1 MKEDLGRQVK
11 IAGTQFVKKFD
22 KFASQYNLTST
33 QMSVIDFLNCHPN
46 EEMFQKDIEK
56 EFYIRRS
63 TASTLLQRMETKG
76 LLKRVPSK
84 TDGRL
89 KQVILTDKSLNYCD
103 DIGTFMYGNQQLIH
117 SYFSDDEY
125 KSLLNSLDKLIKI
138 MGD

>member
-33 QMSVIDFLNCHPN
+33 QMGVIDFLSYHPN

-63 TASTLLQRMETKG
+63 TASTLLQRMENKG
-76 LLKRVPSK
+76 LLKRVPSQ

-89 KQVILTDKSLNYCD
+89 KQVILTDKALSYCD
-103 DIGTFMYGNQQLIH
+103 AITQFMDDNQRFIH
-117 SYFSDDEY
+117 QHFSDDEY
-125 KSLLNSLDKLIKI
+125 ESLLNSLDKLIKI

>member
-33 QMSVIDFLNCHPN
+33 QMGVIDFLSYHPN

-63 TASTLLQRMETKG
+63 TASTLLQRMETKR

-84 TDGRL
+84 IDGRL
-89 KQVILTDKSLNYCD
+89 KQVILTDKALSYCD
-103 DIGTFMYGNQQLIH
+103 AITQFMDDNQRFIH
-117 SYFSDDEY
+117 QHFSDDEY
-125 KSLLNSLDKLIKI
+125 ESLLNSLDKLIKI

>member
-22 KFASQYNLTST
+22 KFASQYNLTNT
-33 QMSVIDFLNCHPN
+33 QMGVIDFLSYHPN

-89 KQVILTDKSLNYCD
+89 KQVILTDKALSYCD
-103 DIGTFMYGNQQLIH
+103 AITQFMDDNQRFIH
-117 SYFSDDEY
+117 QYFSDDEY
-125 KSLLNSLDKLIKI
+125 ESLLNSLDKLIKI

>member
-33 QMSVIDFLNCHPN
+33 QMGVIDFLSYHPN

-76 LLKRVPSK
+76 LLKRVPSQ

-89 KQVILTDKSLNYCD
+89 KQVILTDKALSYCD
-103 DIGTFMYGNQQLIH
+103 AITKFMDDNQRFIH
-117 SYFSDDEY
+117 QHFSDDEY
-125 KSLLNSLDKLIKI
+125 ESLLNSLDKLIKI